1 MAIAPSGHRPQA
13 KRRGATL
20 TNNWPVFF
28 LACAVFFL
36 LGGVTNMNDALVA
49 KFKHLFSLTFAD
61 AMLAQFAFFLSYG
74 LFSIPAGL
82 IMKRLGYVRGFVLGF
97 AIIAGAC
104 LLFLP
109 AANAAKYSYFLFA
122 LFMIGA
128 GITLLQVAM
137 NPLAISLGDPANASS
152 RLTFAQF
159 FNSIGVS
166 LMVWKGGEIIL
177 GSSSDTN
184 PEALSG
190 AALQAF
196 RVSESAI
203 IGHTYAWLAGII
215 IVVGL
220 FFWFFRKVLDQTQVD
235 DVDTKGLLAL
245 FLSNRQLMFGCICIF
260 LYVGA
265 EVSIASIMINYLGE
279 KRTWGLDP
287 QSANFW
293 LTMYWTGALLGRLA
307 GGFIHWFVGR
317 PGAVLAAFAMGAV
330 CLCAA
335 SALGGGSVAAY
346 SIITVGLMNSLMFST
361 IFALAVDG
369 LNSKEAPQ
377 ASGLLCTAI
386 VGGAIVPWLTGMLA
400 DATGLATSLAIPML
414 CYIIIVIFG
423 VSAKTSAQDVR

>member
-1 MAIAPSGHRPQA
+1 MAVAPSAQHSEITRTAA
-13 KRRGATL
+13 KL
-20 TNNWPVFF
+20 TDNWPVFF

-36 LGGVTNMNDALVA
+36 LGGITNMNDALVA

-61 AMLAQFAFFLSYG
+61 AMLVQFAFFLSYG

-97 AIIAGAC
+97 AIIACAC

-109 AANAAKYSYFLFA
+109 AASAAQYSYFLFA

-177 GSSSDTN
+177 GSSSDIN
-184 PEALSG
+184 PDTLSG
-190 AALQAF
+190 ETLQAY
-196 RVSESAI
+196 RVAESAI
-203 IGHTYAWLAGII
+203 IGHTYAWLAGVII
-215 IVVGL
+215 AVGL
-220 FFWFFRKVLDQTQVD
+220 FFWFFRKVLDQTKVD
-235 DVDTKGLLAL
+235 DVDTKGMLGLLVG
-245 FLSNRQLMFGCICIF
+245 NRQLTFGCICIF

-279 KRTWGLDP
+279 QRTWGLDA

-293 LTMYWTGALLGRLA
+293 LTMYWTGAVVGRLI
-307 GGFIHWFVGR
+307 GGFIHWFAGR
-317 PGAVLAAFAMGAV
+317 PGVVLATFAAGAI
-330 CLCAA
+330 CLCATSAIA
-335 SALGGGSVAAY
+335 SGSVAAY
-346 SIITVGLMNSLMFST
+346 AVISVGLMNSLMFST
-361 IFALAVDG
+361 IFALAVNG

-386 VGGAIVPWLTGMLA
+386 IGGAIVPWLTGTLA
-400 DATGLATSLAIPML
+400 DAAGLAASLIIPML
-414 CYIIIVIFG
+414 CYFIIIIFG
-423 VSAKTSAQDVR
+423 MKAKTSAQVLG